1 MTVKELIEQLQP
13 LNPDLQVFTSGYEGG
28 FNDVEISKPD
38 TFCLNVNSEWYYGA
52 HEISSHVHEE
62 DRPNYKQVKGIVL

>member
-1 MTVKELIEQLQP
+1 MTVKELIEQLQL

-38 TFCLNVNSEWYYGA
+38 TFCLNVNSEWYYGS

-62 DRPNYKQVKGIVL
+62 DRPNYKQVRGIVL